1 MCHACDEKDHVIYNQ
16 DKKIRRLE
24 RKMQYKPSLSTLIG
38 LITVIGFMGSIL
50 LFSFKTYFDHN
61 NTVILAQSTRVL
73 AEKNREE
80 LTTLKYETTKELAL
94 LNLNMTRVLKILE
107 DKPR

>member
-1 MCHACDEKDHVIYNQ
+1 MCHACEEKDHVIYNQ

-24 RKMQYKPSLSTLIG
+24 RKMLYKPTLTTVISF
-38 LITVIGFMGSIL
+38 ITVVGFMGSIL

-61 NTVILAQSTRVL
+61 NTVILAQGTRAL

-80 LTTLKYETTKELAL
+80 LTALKYETTKELAL
-94 LNLNMTRVLKILE
+94 INLNMTRVLKILE

>member
-1 MCHACDEKDHVIYNQ
+1 MCKECEEKAHDLYIK
-16 DKKIRRLE
+16 DKYIRRLE

-38 LITVIGFMGSIL
+38 LITVIGFMGSVL

-61 NTVILAQSTRVL
+61 NTVILAQSTRTL

-94 LNLNMTRVLKILE
+94 LNQSMTRVLKLLE
-107 DKPR
+107 DR